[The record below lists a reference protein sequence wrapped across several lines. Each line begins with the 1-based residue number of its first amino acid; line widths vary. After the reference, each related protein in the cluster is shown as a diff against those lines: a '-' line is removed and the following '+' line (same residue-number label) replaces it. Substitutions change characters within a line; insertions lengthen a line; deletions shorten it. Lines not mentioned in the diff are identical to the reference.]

1 MTAGNGGGSGVRRD
15 DLFCQFCLREEFNVV
30 SRIFSMAS
38 DILMLVLK
46 CFPHKPPRL
55 IRSHTEDSREV
66 PETKNRIAPD
76 IEVSVISK
84 LNTNGFG
91 PLVIRRIHGHDY
103 RHIEDFIRIITPN
116 DLLYLLL
123 SPTVFE
129 WAHFV
134 TEQSCSMTC
143 RMNNC

>member
-1 MTAGNGGGSGVRRD
+1 M
-15 DLFCQFCLREEFNVV
+15 FCQLNFREVLNVR
-30 SRIFSMAS
+30 SRIFSMAP

-46 CFPHKPPRL
+46 CCAHKPPRL
-55 IRSHTEDSREV
+55 IRCHSKDSREV
-66 PETKNRIAPD
+66 PEPQNRIAPD

-84 LNTNGFG
+84 LDTNGFG

-129 WAHFV
+129 RAHLS
-134 TEQSCSMTC
+134 TEQ
-143 RMNNC
+143 RRVLNA